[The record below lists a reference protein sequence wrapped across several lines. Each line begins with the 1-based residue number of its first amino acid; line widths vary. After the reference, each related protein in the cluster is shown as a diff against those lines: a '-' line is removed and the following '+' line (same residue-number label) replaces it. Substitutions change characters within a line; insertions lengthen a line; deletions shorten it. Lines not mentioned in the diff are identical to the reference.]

1 MSQASSPQTT
11 RPPLVSPTNIGTV
24 PSVKQNK
31 ECGNTQHNCLDVQ
44 RPDACCDNSSYCFI
58 NVQNEV
64 RCCPIGSNC
73 IADSPCSGQAY
84 YCIITVTKT
93 IRAPGGVA
101 GANKTET
108 TTEMGCCTRKCPQP
122 SEFLCPSDLGGKC
135 CPFGSHCQSGG
146 ICAPTKMK
154 VTSAVSSSV
163 TASSACFSHANSHG
177 TSCASATSTTGDG
190 DEDEE
195 EDGSVESEVLSQ
207 VSVGIKAGIGICV
220 SITVLVLLGAA
231 FLYFRGRHRRR
242 KNRRTISSSSRAV
255 LTRAALREDS
265 RSDHDRRRR
274 EQQAM
279 VVLSSSEANNNN
291 SNSNSN
297 SNASPVEIASVEASS
312 PVSKDRKYTK
322 WASIVPEC
330 PGGAFE
336 LEGSHTFTT
345 ENDDVLPL
353 PPPPP
358 PLTCP
363 RIGRSSWRNYSP
375 RRRG

>member
-11 RPPLVSPTNIGTV
+11 VTRPPLVSSTNIGSV

-31 ECGNTQHNCLDVQ
+31 ECGDTQHNCLDVQ

-58 NVQNEV
+58 NVQNEA

-73 IADSPCSGQAY
+73 IADSPCSDRAY
-84 YCIITVTKT
+84 YCIITVTRT
-93 IRAPGGVA
+93 IRAPGGVG
-101 GANKTET
+101 GANTTET
-108 TTEMGCCTRKCPQP
+108 ATEMGCCTRKCPQP
-122 SEFLCPSDLGGKC
+122 SDFLCPPDLGGKC

-154 VTSAVSSSV
+154 VTSAVNVSMPLSV
-163 TASSACFSHANSHG
+163 AASSAACSSHAKSNG
-177 TSCASATSTTGDG
+177 TSCSSATSTTGDE
-190 DEDEE
+190 DEDE
-195 EDGSVESEVLSQ
+195 DGSDQSNALSQ
-207 VSVGIKAGIGICV
+207 ISVGIKAGIGICA

-242 KNRRTISSSSRAV
+242 KNRRTISSSRAV
-255 LTRAALREDS
+255 LTRAALREGS
-265 RSDHDRRRR
+265 RSDRDVRRRQQQ
-274 EQQAM
+274 QQAAA
-279 VVLSSSEANNNN
+279 VLSSSESNNNT
-291 SNSNSN
+291 
-297 SNASPVEIASVEASS
+297 SPVEIASVEASS
-312 PVSKDRKYTK
+312 PVSKDRKYMK
-322 WASIVPEC
+322 WASIQPEC

-336 LEGSHTFTT
+336 LEGSHTFIT
-345 ENDDVLPL
+345 EDGVLPP

>member
-11 RPPLVSPTNIGTV
+11 RPPLVSPTNIGSV

-31 ECGNTQHNCLDVQ
+31 ECGDAQHNCLDVE
-44 RPDACCDNSSYCFI
+44 RPDVCCDNSSYCFI
-58 NVQNEV
+58 NLQNEA

-73 IADSPCSGQAY
+73 IADSPCSGKSY

-93 IRAPGGVA
+93 IRAPNGVG

-108 TTEMGCCTRKCPQP
+108 ATEMGCCSRKCPQP
-122 SEFLCPSDLGGKC
+122 SDFLCPPDLGGKC

-146 ICAPTKMK
+146 ICAQTKMK
-154 VTSAVSSSV
+154 ATSTLSV
-163 TASSACFSHANSHG
+163 PLSVAASSAACSSHAKSNG
-177 TSCASATSTTGDG
+177 TSCPSETTTSADG

-195 EDGSVESEVLSQ
+195 EDGSDESDALSQ
-207 VSVGIKAGIGICV
+207 VSVGIKAGIGLCA

-231 FLYFRGRHRRR
+231 FLYFRGRHRKR
-242 KNRRTISSSSRAV
+242 KNRRTISSSRAV
-255 LTRAALREDS
+255 LTRTALREDS
-265 RSDHDRRRR
+265 RSDRDRRRR
-274 EQQAM
+274 QQQAV
-279 VVLSSSEANNNN
+279 VVLSSSEANDNNNNN
-291 SNSNSN
+291 S
-297 SNASPVEIASVEASS
+297 SPVEIASVEASS
-312 PVSKDRKYTK
+312 PVSKDRKYMK

-345 ENDDVLPL
+345 EDDVL

-358 PLTCP
+358 APPLTCPP

>member
-11 RPPLVSPTNIGTV
+11 RTPLVSSTNIGSV

-31 ECGNTQHNCLDVQ
+31 ECGDTQHNCLDVQ

-73 IADSPCSGQAY
+73 IADSPCSDRAY
-84 YCIITVTKT
+84 YCIITVTRT
-93 IRAPGGVA
+93 IRAPGGIG
-101 GANKTET
+101 GANTTET
-108 TTEMGCCTRKCPQP
+108 ATEMGCCTRKCPQP
-122 SEFLCPSDLGGKC
+122 SDFLCPPDLGGKC

-154 VTSAVSSSV
+154 VTSTVNVSVPLSVAASSS
-163 TASSACFSHANSHG
+163 AAACSSHA
-177 TSCASATSTTGDG
+177 TSCSSATSTTG

-195 EDGSVESEVLSQ
+195 EDGPDESNSLSQ
-207 VSVGIKAGIGICV
+207 VSVGIKAGIGICI
-220 SITVLVLLGAA
+220 SITALVLLGAA

-242 KNRRTISSSSRAV
+242 KNRRTISSSRAV
-255 LTRAALREDS
+255 LTRAALREGS
-265 RSDHDRRRR
+265 RSDRDVRRRQQQQQQQ
-274 EQQAM
+274 QQAA
-279 VVLSSSEANNNN
+279 VVLSSSEAN
-291 SNSNSN
+291 SNT
-297 SNASPVEIASVEASS
+297 SPVEIASVEASS
-312 PVSKDRKYTK
+312 PVSKDRKYMK
-322 WASIVPEC
+322 WASIQPEF

-345 ENDDVLPL
+345 EDDVLPP

>member
-31 ECGNTQHNCLDVQ
+31 ECGDTQHNCLDVQ

-73 IADSPCSGQAY
+73 IADSPCSGRAY

-122 SEFLCPSDLGGKC
+122 SEFLCPSALGGKC

-154 VTSAVSSSV
+154 VTSAVSSTV
-163 TASSACFSHANSHG
+163 AASSACFSYAKSHG
-177 TSCASATSTTGDG
+177 TSCPSATSTTG

-195 EDGSVESEVLSQ
+195 EDGSGESEVLSQ
-207 VSVGIKAGIGICV
+207 VSLGIKAGIGICV

-255 LTRAALREDS
+255 LTRAAVREDS

-274 EQQAM
+274 EQQAT
-279 VVLSSSEANNNN
+279 VVLSSSEAN
-291 SNSNSN
+291 N

-312 PVSKDRKYTK
+312 PVSKDRKYMK
-322 WASIVPEC
+322 WASVVPEC

-336 LEGSHTFTT
+336 LEGSHTFKT
-345 ENDDVLPL
+345 EDDVLPP